1 MKAINLRLAIMLH
14 DLAMVA
20 VAWCAAY
27 LLRYNF
33 AIHNIPWNPLLQ
45 SLPLVLIAQG
55 VVLHFSNLYRGL
67 WRFASVPD
75 LWNIGKA
82 AGWGTLAFALTLF
95 VFNRFEGVPRTSLLL
110 YPVFLAFALGL
121 PRLVYRVWKDRGYAA
136 LRNGGPRERVLLL
149 GAGRAGEMLARE
161 MSRDGSYTPVGFLD
175 DKKHLKGAKVHGV
188 PVIGP
193 IRDLPQTVKRL
204 AVDVVVIAMPSASNT
219 EMRRVVELCEQS
231 GTPFRTLPRL
241 QDMMCGRSPL
251 GSLRQVSVEDF
262 LGRAPVKLDWRSIGN
277 EVAGK
282 TVLIT
287 GAGGS
292 IGAELSRQI
301 ARLGP
306 AKLVLFEQSEFSVYT
321 VELDLRREFPN
332 LLMSCALGTVSDR
345 VAVEHVFSIHSP
357 EVVFHAAAYKHVP
370 ILQSQPREAVKN
382 NILGTKVVAEAA
394 DKFGCQT
401 FVLISTDKAVKPA
414 NYMGA
419 TKRVAE
425 IYCQTLNARSATRFM
440 TVRFG
445 NVLGSAGSVVPLFQR
460 QIESGGPVTVTHPEI
475 TRYFM
480 TIPEAC
486 QLILQASVMGRGGEI
501 FVLDMGEPV
510 KISYL
515 AEQMIRLAGKVP
527 GEDVELIYTGLR
539 PGEKLYEELFY
550 DQENLVNTTHDKI
563 LLAHPSA
570 TDWEKLN
577 QGLDR
582 LSAACERY
590 DEEQIIAGLHDLV
603 PELATDDWVAED
615 NVIQLKR
622 VSA

>member
-1 MKAINLRLAIMLH
+1 MKGIYLQLSIMLH
-14 DLAMVA
+14 DLAMVV
-20 VAWCAAY
+20 VAWSAAF
-27 LLRYNF
+27 LLRYNLT
-33 AIHNIPWNPLLQ
+33 IDGIPWDPLLR

-55 VVLHFSNLYRGL
+55 IVLHFSNLYRGL

-75 LWNIGKA
+75 LWNIGRA
-82 AGWGTLAFALTLF
+82 ACWGTFAFALTLF
-95 VFNRFEGVPRTSLLL
+95 VFNRLEGVPRASLLL

-121 PRLVYRVWKDRGYAA
+121 PRLVYRVWKDRGYPA
-136 LRNGGPRERVLLL
+136 LHNGGPRERVLLL

-161 MSRDGSYTPVGFLD
+161 MVRDGSYTPIGFLD
-175 DKKHLKGAKVHGV
+175 DKKQLKGAKVHGISV
-188 PVIGP
+188 LGP
-193 IRDLPQTVKRL
+193 IRDLPQIVRRL

-219 EMRRVVELCEQS
+219 EMQRVVELCEQS
-231 GTPFRTLPRL
+231 GVPFRTLPRL

-262 LGRAPVKLDWRSIGN
+262 LGREPVKLDWRLIGD
-277 EVAGK
+277 EIAGK

-292 IGAELSRQI
+292 IGAELSRQV

-306 AKLVLFEQSEFSVYT
+306 AKLVLFEKSEFNVYT

-332 LLMSCALGTVSDR
+332 LVMSCVLGDVSDR
-345 VAVEHVFSIHSP
+345 VAVDHIFLSHAPQIT
-357 EVVFHAAAYKHVP
+357 FHAAAYKHVP

-394 DKFGCQT
+394 DRFGCQT

-425 IYCQTLNARSATRFM
+425 IYCQNLNARSGTRFV

-460 QIESGGPVTVTHPEI
+460 QIEAGGPVTVTHPEI

-486 QLILQASVMGRGGEI
+486 QLTMQASIMGRGGEI

-527 GEDVELIYTGLR
+527 GEDVELVYTGLR

-550 DQENLVNTTHDKI
+550 DQENLAKTTHDKI

-570 TDWEKLN
+570 TDWEKLD
-577 QGLDR
+577 QGLER

-590 DEEQIIAGLHDLV
+590 DEEQIIAVLHDLV

-622 VSA
+622 VNA